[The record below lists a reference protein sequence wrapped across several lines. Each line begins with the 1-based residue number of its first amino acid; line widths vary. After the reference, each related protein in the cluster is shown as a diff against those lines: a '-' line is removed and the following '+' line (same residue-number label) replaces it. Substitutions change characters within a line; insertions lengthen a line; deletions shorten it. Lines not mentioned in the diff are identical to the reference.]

1 VSSLGP
7 VGLVLRCS
15 AVLLLIAVS
24 ETKSWAQTSDGA
36 INQII
41 QSPAPM
47 SGGIQAPLAPARPKP
62 QLPVARTIEPASV
75 EDTDVNAVIRALSPR
90 EIAPPI
96 VLTLASTTFI
106 SELTV
111 EVRRWSPLAF
121 GRLLPDEIVAAS
133 VAIQPIPETVAV
145 TWQLA
150 PQYGVIV
157 TQTQIALIEQSSRR
171 VAIVIDKATGVAIG
185 PQARFILVQDSR
197 TSRTI
202 ILDLHASFEQ
212 DVYFANSSS
221 ALSPKAREQLL
232 AIGMALQSP
241 TLRGTRFLIS
251 GHTNSVGTDLSNR
264 ELSFRRAVAVREYL
278 SRNFG
283 VPLDQIE
290 IYGFGADRLKYPYAP
305 RHPGNRRVEI
315 ALVIGERL

>member
-1 VSSLGP
+1 
-7 VGLVLRCS
+7 
-15 AVLLLIAVS
+15 
-24 ETKSWAQTSDGA
+24 
-36 INQII
+36 
-41 QSPAPM
+41 M
-47 SGGIQAPLAPARPKP
+47 SGGFQAPPVNARAKS
-62 QLPVARTIEPASV
+62 QLPVAKAIEPAIAQ
-75 EDTDVNAVIRALSPR
+75 DADVNAVIRALSPR
-90 EIAPPI
+90 EVAPPT
-96 VLTLASTTFI
+96 VLSLASTTFI
-106 SELTV
+106 SKLTV
-111 EVRRWSPLAF
+111 EVRRWSPGAF
-121 GRLLPDEIVAAS
+121 GRLLPDEVVAVS

-157 TQTQIALIEQSSRR
+157 TQAQIALIERSTRR

-185 PQARFILVQDSR
+185 PQARFILVQDTR

-212 DVYFANSSS
+212 DVYFANNSS
-221 ALSPKAREQLL
+221 ALSPRAREQLL
-232 AIGMALQSP
+232 ALGMALQSP

-251 GHTNSVGTDLSNR
+251 GHTNSIGTDLSNR

-283 VPLDQIE
+283 LPLDQIE
-290 IYGFGADRLKYPYAP
+290 IYGFGADRLKYPHIP